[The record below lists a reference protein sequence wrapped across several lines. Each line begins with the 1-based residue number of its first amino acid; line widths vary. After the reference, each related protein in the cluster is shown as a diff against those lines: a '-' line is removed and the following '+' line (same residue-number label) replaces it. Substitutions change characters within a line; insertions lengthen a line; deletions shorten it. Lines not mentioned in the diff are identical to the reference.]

1 MTELSNAPYVG
12 SAGGVA
18 MQEDRRQA
26 TYKRPESWSVGRPPQ
41 TNFSIT
47 VECREGHDAPRNR
60 NLPAQA
66 MHLGVHV
73 EYGLEEPWCRIHV
86 ADDAPWRGKPPAEL
100 QSGRACAQGSPQLLR
115 PPEPWGHRVRRSSQ
129 STPGSCSSASR
140 SCSRDTLGSSSRGPS
155 PGEDH
160 YWRAFPEHA
169 IGRPPRSPRSPALVE
184 RPSLSV
190 DRLSSDTLE
199 ERVLRPRERSL
210 YQLARG
216 GPPHW
221 RHDTHRSHTRFQEQ
235 GVDVGSLKWRAGDRG
250 SLESWRIASRTPVAD
265 SSRVVGSTRA
275 STARWP
281 QSTRR
286 TVSGDID
293 RFGPVVEIDQ
303 TLRKDKECTWQG
315 PVNAARC
322 SLVTRASD
330 GTHSIRVAPEETH
343 EVTGAATKRSG
354 EAFTITITHTI
365 CPAAEKEHDE
375 TTTNIDGTLPT
386 TISAHSMAPPCEKKG
401 GVEAAA
407 TPDVIKPCGEARTI
421 VDADSPGAPKN
432 IIVDSVGS
440 SVEEHHAVDGTMP
453 AEARTVDV
461 PFMVNINH
469 EECLVGEAMSDGTV
483 LSEAL
488 TNSTPFMIAASEESV
503 GVEMDAASV
512 NPGPSWE
519 ELREQTLQAEKCPK
533 EETHSSTCAD
543 LTVVAATLTEM
554 TKAPA
559 APDELLSKA
568 SLLIK
573 TGDHGQE
580 EPSRMR
586 TLSSGSTGTAVPSTF
601 TENLSLALRRF
612 VTCGDRSV
620 QTTKGA
626 QSHRDDPSFAVS
638 VTEVEGSQRTTS
650 PGQERVGREGCLEI
664 PPRSPRC
671 SPMSSPRH
679 SAAPSPKQTPRP
691 SRRQSVDPR
700 EILEL
705 AMRMRTAGVEGA
717 AGADGWATLR
727 RSYSVPSE
735 TPRGYASS
743 VPESHSFDK
752 SHSMSLVSLASRSFA
767 MEESFSGALTPGSAS
782 TADP

>member
-1 MTELSNAPYVG
+1 M
-12 SAGGVA
+12 
-18 MQEDRRQA
+18 
-26 TYKRPESWSVGRPPQ
+26 
-41 TNFSIT
+41 
-47 VECREGHDAPRNR
+47 
-60 NLPAQA
+60 
-66 MHLGVHV
+66 
-73 EYGLEEPWCRIHV
+73 
-86 ADDAPWRGKPPAEL
+86 
-100 QSGRACAQGSPQLLR
+100 
-115 PPEPWGHRVRRSSQ
+115 
-129 STPGSCSSASR
+129 
-140 SCSRDTLGSSSRGPS
+140 
-155 PGEDH
+155 
-160 YWRAFPEHA
+160 
-169 IGRPPRSPRSPALVE
+169 
-184 RPSLSV
+184 
-190 DRLSSDTLE
+190 
-199 ERVLRPRERSL
+199 
-210 YQLARG
+210 
-216 GPPHW
+216 
-221 RHDTHRSHTRFQEQ
+221 
-235 GVDVGSLKWRAGDRG
+235 DVGSLKWRAGDRG

-265 SSRVVGSTRA
+265 SSRVVGSSRA

-286 TVSGDID
+286 TASGDID
-293 RFGPVVEIDQ
+293 RFGPCVEVDQ

-343 EVTGAATKRSG
+343 EVTGAGTKRSG
-354 EAFTITITHTI
+354 EAITITITHTI
-365 CPAAEKEHDE
+365 CPATEKEHDE
-375 TTTNIDGTLPT
+375 TTTNRDGTLPT
-386 TISAHSMAPPCEKKG
+386 PIFAHSMAPPCEKNG

-407 TPDVIKPCGEARTI
+407 TSDVIKPVGEARTI

-440 SVEEHHAVDGTMP
+440 SVEEHHAVNGTMP

-461 PFMVNINH
+461 PSLVCINP
-469 EECLVGEAMSDGTV
+469 EECLVGEAMSDRTV
-483 LSEAL
+483 LSEAR
-488 TNSTPFMIAASEESV
+488 TNSTPFMVAASEESV

-533 EETHSSTCAD
+533 EEAHSSTCAD

-554 TKAPA
+554 TETPA
-559 APDELLSKA
+559 APGELLSKA
-568 SLLIK
+568 SLSSK
-573 TGDHGQE
+573 TCDHGQE

-601 TENLSLALRRF
+601 TENLSQALRRF

-679 SAAPSPKQTPRP
+679 TPAPSPKQTPRP
-691 SRRQSVDPR
+691 SRRPSVDPR

-727 RSYSVPSE
+727 RSYSVPSD

-767 MEESFSGALTPGSAS
+767 MEESFLGALTPGSAS